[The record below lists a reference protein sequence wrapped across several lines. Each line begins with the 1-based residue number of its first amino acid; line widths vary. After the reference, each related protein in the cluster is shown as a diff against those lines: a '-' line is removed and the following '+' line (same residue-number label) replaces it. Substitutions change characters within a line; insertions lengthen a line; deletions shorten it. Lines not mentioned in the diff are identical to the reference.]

1 MLLLCR
7 DPLGGG
13 GGTVAAKAPLLF
25 LKWQLGRLAD
35 IAQEGSE
42 LAAGSP
48 AWGVWFKVKLPCS
61 WHRGVVGAEWCAG
74 DCGFLPV

>member
-1 MLLLCR
+1 MLLLCHG
-7 DPLGGG
+7 PLRGG
-13 GGTVAAKAPLLF
+13 GGTVAAKAPLL
-25 LKWQLGRLAD
+25 LRNLGRLAD
-35 IAQEGSE
+35 IAQAGSE
-42 LAAGSP
+42 LVAGSP